1 MDSFRELVVSDFVS
15 KYDSGET
22 PIPCVLCNQFMK
34 FDFLLKRALELDADF
49 LATGHYARISRSAET
64 GEYSLERA
72 VDPAKD
78 QSYFLF
84 TLGQRELQR
93 LIFPLGDK
101 TKTEVRK
108 IAESMG
114 LRVATKAESMGVCF
128 ITGDGYREFLEP
140 YLERGKI
147 EGDIVDMEGNP
158 VARHRGIASFTIG
171 QRRGLGFAKGK
182 PMYVVGIDAERNE
195 VRVGEEKKFGPGVK
209 VGASA
214 GTLGASASFSFTG
227 GSTGNWAT
235 PQTVTVEVG
244 NDWENEDYDFDL
256 VHAVDNQPV
265 DRLSRK
271 LKVDVKD
278 VTAGLTVSKTALTVG
293 EGETA
298 TVEIRIIEDPVD
310 KATLRVDVPVAS
322 WSSLGVAFGNGSNFD
337 ANASFNVRGGT
348 SGRGSPNWQTPIV
361 LVVKALKDADNEDNE
376 VTIIPGIKFTQHPR
390 ASQNRCA
397 WCQAVAD
404 GRSEGACG
412 IAWSCTPRGGPPGH
426 DRPATRPGCAPTRR
440 RADGRQGAGS
450 AALSPSCRTCP

>member
-1 MDSFRELVVSDFVS
+1 MGKRIVVAMSGGVDSATTAALLKSQGHEVIGVTMQLWDYGESEGGCCSADEVCDARRVAYEIGIPHYVVNYMDSFRELVVSDFVS

-158 VARHRGIASFTIG
+158 IARHRGIASFTIG

-182 PMYVVGIDAERNE
+182 PMYVVSIDAERNE
-195 VRVGEEKKFGPGVK
+195 VRVGEEK
-209 VGASA
+209 
-214 GTLGASASFSFTG
+214 
-227 GSTGNWAT
+227 
-235 PQTVTVEVG
+235 
-244 NDWENEDYDFDL
+244 DL
-256 VHAVDNQPV
+256 YSNA
-265 DRLSRK
+265 L
-271 LKVDVKD
+271 
-278 VTAGLTVSKTALTVG
+278 TAGNLSWVSG
-293 EGETA
+293 PPEGEIK
-298 TVEIRIIEDPVD
+298 VRSKIRYRHGAVPSRLTLTDDGEAIVSFPEAQ
-310 KATLRVDVPVAS
+310 KAVTPGQAIVFYKDEVV
-322 WSSLGVAFGNGSNFD
+322 V
-337 ANASFNVRGGT
+337 GG
-348 SGRGSPNWQTPIV
+348 GW
-361 LVVKALKDADNEDNE
+361 
-376 VTIIPGIKFTQHPR
+376 IK
-390 ASQNRCA
+390 
-397 WCQAVAD
+397 
-404 GRSEGACG
+404 GA
-412 IAWSCTPRGGPPGH
+412 H
-426 DRPATRPGCAPTRR
+426 V
-440 RADGRQGAGS
+440 Q
-450 AALSPSCRTCP
+450 

>member
-1 MDSFRELVVSDFVS
+1 MGKRIVVAMSGGVDSATTAALLKSQGHEVIGMTMQLWDYGESEGGCCSADEVCDARRVAYEIGIPHYVVNYMDSFRELVVSDFVS

-72 VDPAKD
+72 VDSTKD

-108 IAESMG
+108 IAEDMG

-128 ITGDGYREFLEP
+128 ITGSSYREFLDP
-140 YLERGKI
+140 YLERGKR

-195 VRVGEEKKFGPGVK
+195 VRVGEEKDLFSNALTAQNLSWVSLPPEGEIEVRSKIRYRH
-209 VGASA
+209 GAVPSRV
-214 GTLGASASFSFTG
+214 
-227 GSTGNWAT
+227 
-235 PQTVTVEVG
+235 TVTDDG
-244 NDWENEDYDFDL
+244 
-256 VHAVDNQPV
+256 
-265 DRLSRK
+265 K
-271 LKVDVKD
+271 
-278 VTAGLTVSKTALTVG
+278 
-293 EGETA
+293 A
-298 TVEIRIIEDPVD
+298 TVNFPEPQ
-310 KATLRVDVPVAS
+310 KAVTPGQAIVFYKDEAVV
-322 WSSLGVAFGNGSNFD
+322 
-337 ANASFNVRGGT
+337 GG
-348 SGRGSPNWQTPIV
+348 GW
-361 LVVKALKDADNEDNE
+361 
-376 VTIIPGIKFTQHPR
+376 IKEAYMQ
-390 ASQNRCA
+390 
-397 WCQAVAD
+397 
-404 GRSEGACG
+404 
-412 IAWSCTPRGGPPGH
+412 
-426 DRPATRPGCAPTRR
+426 
-440 RADGRQGAGS
+440 
-450 AALSPSCRTCP
+450 